1 MSNPQ
6 VIDKPKRWD
15 LPFSH
20 DLPHP
25 LERRDMSDADLA
37 RLLAMEPFRSMQA
50 GRFPR
55 TIPLDGILRNDTRIR
70 RFRNGDVVVRQGDY
84 GNSAFLILDGRVRVI
99 LEGLNPRAIGRR
111 EHHERSWLR
120 SIGRL
125 LTNPRSPE
133 VRDADSYPQRSA
145 ANTRRTGGEVIPVQD
160 VTNVL
165 RVDPDAFQHTRND
178 TMNAGELFGELAA
191 LGRIPRA
198 ATVVAD
204 GEADLLEIRWQ
215 GLRDL
220 RKFDEALRRHTDEHY
235 RRFGLAATLRAS
247 PLLAPLGEA
256 DMKSLAATA

>member
-111 EHHERSWLR
+111 ERHERSWLR

-145 ANTRRTGGEVIPVQD
+145 ANTRRTLSRSRSRSANGSI
-160 VTNVL
+160 
-165 RVDPDAFQHTRND
+165 DAASLFAR
-178 TMNAGELFGELAA
+178 AGSNC
-191 LGRIPRA
+191 
-198 ATVVAD
+198 V
-204 GEADLLEIRWQ
+204 
-215 GLRDL
+215 
-220 RKFDEALRRHTDEHY
+220 
-235 RRFGLAATLRAS
+235 S
-247 PLLAPLGEA
+247 
-256 DMKSLAATA
+256 MKSPNSGPSI